1 MIAWKPKLKNWEF
14 RSKKRAK
21 QKTKNGK
28 ENISYFW
35 HGYSSPSLELS
46 PSYNSV
52 KSEGKKHNL
61 RKPDHCHKS
70 LKPHTNVVFLIFI
83 LNGVILFVQTFY
95 PITKYSFILDLLYYL
110 VYFCVVLCSIK
121 WLRGDL
127 KVQRRKRDH
136 SKSGF
141 LTIFFTKITT
151 QEKPKVLDKLS
162 NSKTFLFST
171 FFIAVGN
178 LGD

>member
-1 MIAWKPKLKNWEF
+1 MVPRVVTGNFCFNFFNLEWPRRNITPTTLPLLSQNFEITLDSPRSATLIINIREVYKLTPLKLNRTLKSEKKRTISKSCIDCLAGNLKKNWEF

-52 KSEGKKHNL
+52 KSEKKKHNL

-70 LKPHTNVVFLIFI
+70 LKPHTNVVVFLIFI
-83 LNGVILFVQTFY
+83 LNGVILFV
-95 PITKYSFILDLLYYL
+95 
-110 VYFCVVLCSIK
+110 
-121 WLRGDL
+121 
-127 KVQRRKRDH
+127 
-136 SKSGF
+136 
-141 LTIFFTKITT
+141 
-151 QEKPKVLDKLS
+151 
-162 NSKTFLFST
+162 
-171 FFIAVGN
+171 
-178 LGD
+178 